1 MKTGR
6 FYGVGL
12 GPGDPGLVTLR
23 TAEILR
29 AAHVVYTV
37 ASRQSERSVSGA
49 IINALPGVTARREE
63 LKFTIRQRAEKLKE
77 KSSFIFPF
85 KGKRDISEELDS
97 CDKASIS
104 RSKR

>member
-1 MKTGR
+1 MKTGK

-29 AAHVVYTV
+29 AVHVVYTV

-49 IINALPGVTARREE
+49 IIDALPGVTARCEE
-63 LKFTIRQRAEKLKE
+63 LKFTMSKDFPTRLAKIEEHAQRIAAELRAGRP
-77 KSSFIFPF
+77 SATP
-85 KGKRDISEELDS
+85 
-97 CDKASIS
+97 
-104 RSKR
+104 